1 MLSRQWMW
9 NLQTESVRSA
19 VCLCCQIASVQGHG
33 EGRESQMF
41 SSWLLLM
48 GQSAFF
54 VLIWWKLCIKMWSKI
69 CSYLLYVSGGKG
81 YFPPLSPFNLVVQ
94 QDFPLRYF
102 KMSHCAS
109 YNYVFLS
116 SILSFSF
123 PTKLWAHHKLKL
135 WLLCVWQSTKQWIHS
150 KHLPVTYSLHF
161 KMITCIGLP
170 CQSNGEDSHHP
181 IAVGVD
187 SILKS
192 ARCSQK
198 QKKEMTP
205 WRFFSM

>member
-1 MLSRQWMW
+1 MEAIEKFKTFSKLDPAYKPKTSHCFEICIHCSSQLISFQSMNMFFCYECHTVPPFKLFLPPHPLKASRPRLS
-9 NLQTESVRSA
+9 QTQV
-19 VCLCCQIASVQGHG
+19 
-33 EGRESQMF
+33 
-41 SSWLLLM
+41 
-48 GQSAFF
+48 
-54 VLIWWKLCIKMWSKI
+54 
-69 CSYLLYVSGGKG
+69 
-81 YFPPLSPFNLVVQ
+81 PPLSPFNLVVQ

-102 KMSHCAS
+102 KMSRCAS